1 MYRKDTMVIYG
12 YGRASTD
19 QQHLTEAAQRKS
31 CSDYAERLGMK
42 LDRFFYDHATSG
54 GTELFERP
62 EGMKMYMLL
71 KPSDHIVFQRL
82 DRLFRNGPD
91 GARVMDELIDRGIK
105 FSFSNMPGLDTSSPF
120 GVRFCYSELGGAV
133 GEKMIIRERTSDALQ
148 VLRKAGKVYNR
159 FVPTGWKRS
168 GNDFKPCMEDRR
180 QTEILANWKEEGLT
194 LRKSAIKAR
203 LAGMKRP
210 RGTHWD
216 RNTISVALKHRLQ
229 GYPKIPP
236 KG

>member
-1 MYRKDTMVIYG
+1 MIYG
-12 YGRASTD
+12 YGRASRD
-19 QQHLTEAAQRKS
+19 HQHLTESAQRES
-31 CSDYAERLGMK
+31 CVNYAKQLGLK
-42 LDRFFYDHATSG
+42 LDEFFYDHATSG

-62 EGMKMYMLL
+62 AGLKLYLRL

-91 GARVMDELIDRGIK
+91 GARVMDELISRGIK

-133 GEKMIIRERTSDALQ
+133 GEKMVIKERTSDALQ

-159 FVPTGWKRS
+159 FVPTGWRRCGK
-168 GNDFKPCMEDRR
+168 DFKPCPEDRK
-180 QTEILANWKEEGLT
+180 QTEILFQWQQDGLS
-194 LRKSAIKAR
+194 LRKSEVKAR
-203 LAGMKRP
+203 LLGMKRP

-216 RNTISVALKHRLQ
+216 RNTISIALKHRLQ